1 MCNNIFYE
9 LISRFSI
16 VRILP
21 LRAFYVKNCNTK
33 TVFLCFWHKYLY
45 VKFSSMF
52 HNCLFLWI
60 TSFTFSRYTSNAFL
74 ISLAASLQHWWFNT
88 ITSNLKFGYC
98 GFSPFL
104 TDRFELLI
112 ILNCIL
118 CKQSIVPLECRP
130 LLILD
135 KF

>member
-1 MCNNIFYE
+1 MHNIFYE

-16 VRILP
+16 VRILH

-45 VKFSSMF
+45 VKFPSMF